1 MPRFDRTIRVSILWD
16 RGHHRHKNDII
27 NNNSITNG
35 MLNPRRNTRW
45 FLVDRRKTKWNIFHP
60 CVPVIDFDEGRAG
73 WELMIANRGLH
84 RSQPIWITLHRSTVP
99 LRIVHDRFSCSAS
112 LSLSL
117 SLSLPLSS
125 SLSLYPSF
133 YPFLIDLAFVHNR
146 FHARPNFVTLSGGE
160 HCGSDLLYTRS
171 KQGARDF
178 WIRLVGVFAPWKQ
191 VYSLLVGSPGRFTGF
206 MAYGRVLLTRFE
218 WMLRFL
224 RGHVVYVSKS
234 IVSVVSLEKWLHV
247 SYSRIRSCL

>member
-35 MLNPRRNTRW
+35 MLNPRRDTRW

-117 SLSLPLSS
+117 SLSLPLS
-125 SLSLYPSF
+125 PSIPLF
-133 YPFLIDLAFVHNR
+133 IPSWSIWHSFTTDS
-146 FHARPNFVTLSGGE
+146 TLVRT
-160 HCGSDLLYTRS
+160 LLRCLEANIAEAIGYTR
-171 KQGARDF
+171 
-178 WIRLVGVFAPWKQ
+178 GVNRGPATF
-191 VYSLLVGSPGRFTGF
+191 GF
-206 MAYGRVLLTRFE
+206 G
-218 WMLRFL
+218 W
-224 RGHVVYVSKS
+224 
-234 IVSVVSLEKWLHV
+234 
-247 SYSRIRSCL
+247 

>member
-27 NNNSITNG
+27 NNNSTTNG
-35 MLNPRRNTRW
+35 MLNPRRDTRW

-112 LSLSL
+112 LSLSPPL
-117 SLSLPLSS
+117 SL
-125 SLSLYPSF
+125 
-133 YPFLIDLAFVHNR
+133 FLFLLDR
-146 FHARPNFVTLSGGE
+146 FG
-160 HCGSDLLYTRS
+160 
-171 KQGARDF
+171 
-178 WIRLVGVFAPWKQ
+178 
-191 VYSLLVGSPGRFTGF
+191 
-206 MAYGRVLLTRFE
+206 
-218 WMLRFL
+218 
-224 RGHVVYVSKS
+224 
-234 IVSVVSLEKWLHV
+234 
-247 SYSRIRSCL
+247 IRSQPIPRSSELCYAVWRRTLRKRSVIHEE

>member
-1 MPRFDRTIRVSILWD
+1 MGYTDHSRSGLPCIDQRFRYASCTIVFPAL
-16 RGHHRHKNDII
+16 
-27 NNNSITNG
+27 
-35 MLNPRRNTRW
+35 P
-45 FLVDRRKTKWNIFHP
+45 
-60 CVPVIDFDEGRAG
+60 
-73 WELMIANRGLH
+73 
-84 RSQPIWITLHRSTVP
+84 
-99 LRIVHDRFSCSAS
+99 

-117 SLSLPLSS
+117 SLSL
-125 SLSLYPSF
+125 YPSF
-133 YPFLIDLAFVHNR
+133 YSFLIDLAFVHNR